1 MKIST
6 TWSSSRMAT
15 RVSWSPEEMIISLF
29 MDETPLV
36 YGSGGRAGV
45 RAREA
50 ATGEAPGELP
60 HDRGDEHQD
69 RRQNARV
76 IHVSAARTN
85 CRGPGPQL
93 VNRRILTLRMR
104 PKAASVAMIDEPP

>member
-36 YGSGGRAGV
+36 CGSGLAPRM
-45 RAREA
+45 RARVQAAGGEPHARRAWGGRVEA
-50 ATGEAPGELP
+50 AGGEPDALR
-60 HDRGDEHQD
+60 HHRGDD
-69 RRQNARV
+69 RHEPDQHAGNVHGPLSRKRHHRQ
-76 IHVSAARTN
+76 
-85 CRGPGPQL
+85 
-93 VNRRILTLRMR
+93 
-104 PKAASVAMIDEPP
+104 